1 MATVMDK
8 QKTLSEDMCTNILIS
23 KTVERKIE
31 MLKRRHKKIAG
42 YFTQKPYLL
51 KNKTKIKLKKLEK
64 NFEIIIK
71 SYWVYIYIYTHTHTY
86 V

>member
-8 QKTLSEDMCTNILIS
+8 QKTLSEDIMCTNILIP

-31 MLKRRHKKIAG
+31 MLKLRHKRIAG
-42 YFTQKPYLL
+42 YLTQKLYLL

-64 NFEIIIK
+64 ILK
-71 SYWVYIYIYTHTHTY
+71 L
-86 V
+86 

>member
-8 QKTLSEDMCTNILIS
+8 QKTLSEDIMCTNILIP

-31 MLKRRHKKIAG
+31 MLKLRRKRIAG
-42 YFTQKPYLL
+42 YLTQKLYLL

-64 NFEIIIK
+64 ILK
-71 SYWVYIYIYTHTHTY
+71 L
-86 V
+86 

>member
-1 MATVMDK
+1 MDK
-8 QKTLSEDMCTNILIS
+8 QKTLSEDIMCTNILIS

-31 MLKRRHKKIAG
+31 MLKLRHKKIAG

-64 NFEIIIK
+64 NF
-71 SYWVYIYIYTHTHTY
+71 
-86 V
+86 